1 MQYFFKY
8 LTLAPV
14 MAVLAIVILAVVF
27 IELNSLYPGL
37 QYGLYFHSL
46 P

>member
-1 MQYFFKY
+1 VQSLLRY

-27 IELNSLYPGL
+27 IELNYFYPGL
-37 QYGLYFHSL
+37 QYGIYFHSM